1 MNDKSKKKMDEVLAS
16 IDSIVNLLNHI
27 PESMD
32 LSLKNPG
39 VSRSIN
45 PLTMLMELLN
55 HTCGYNK
62 VIEII
67 SKFLTYEVEALEYAV
82 KAILIA
88 NIKGLISCSINP
100 FITDDLLHDGIVF
113 NLNEVDIWGML
124 NISPFDKKKGSLYY
138 FGVDVNDKD
147 NVVNSV
153 EDIRKMCVRDLSIP
167 DKKDKKKEKRKKR
180 DFNLVLWY
188 MKTMGGRDRLVWNQ
202 TIQPNDKR
210 TPCEKEGC
218 KVVGEGDDEHWELTY
233 DSSKARHY
241 IELEAACKALRRYLS
256 RTRTMDKEADAYSA
270 YNEGKKTDD
279 ASFTSETFAKNNP
292 IFYHIIN
299 DYQKA
304 TATAEDPESWI
315 IQLNQYVSTYDSTIK
330 PKLKAMKKAIKDET
344 KKAKQKKCD
353 GTLTLEYADRAN
365 ELRAADHSGML
376 IQTPY
381 NNSIHIFPGNT
392 ACVRDKSYDAILEE
406 KEYMY
411 NKLAEKQKEIE
422 GFEERLRV
430 CLANIENLPKQ
441 FASQKPPMTED
452 QYKTRNMALQGQKN
466 KLQQNINDA
475 KNELTTREQDLA
487 VNTKKMDSFLNS
499 EYALYR
505 SIYQN
510 YYYRHTLLE
519 FNYDYVASLD
529 LFDSKTMTARII
541 DAICGL
547 GTMTLDLSLRKNVL
561 MSEIETIVERVIVD
575 DTAEISDCF
584 FSFNNDEYNDMLERA
599 ELRRMRLYSR
609 KGEASNTEPINADAL
624 LENLNS
630 LDSSAS
636 KETIQSTINT
646 TLTDFSK
653 EIAKGDPKKSTSY
666 KLNVSVSA
674 DFITNLIKALVSV
687 VAYAILSPKVYLL
700 LLVNQKIVGGDNN
713 FTFDQYMATMKKM
726 FITIIRSVRDA
737 LMKYIVEQVIE
748 IVRDLSVTAA
758 TRFAVESYNY
768 YARLLRKCIECVQ
781 RFKGKYGDWT
791 MDNVGYADIIESES
805 EYNEENC

>member
-1 MNDKSKKKMDEVLAS
+1 MDEVLAS
-16 IDSIVNLLNHI
+16 IDSIVSLLNSI

-32 LSLKNPG
+32 LNLINPKAS
-39 VSRSIN
+39 VTAN

-55 HTCGYNK
+55 HTCGYNR

-67 SKFLTYEVEALEYAV
+67 SKFLTYEVEALEYVV
-82 KAILIA
+82 KGILIA

-100 FITDDLLHDGIVF
+100 FITDGLLHDGIVF

-138 FGVDVNDKD
+138 FGVDATDKD

-153 EDIRKMCVRDLSIP
+153 EDIRKMCIRDLSIP

-202 TIQPNDKR
+202 TIQPNDTRK
-210 TPCEKEGC
+210 PYEKEGC
-218 KVVGEGDDEHWELTY
+218 KIEGTGEDEHWVLAY
-233 DSSKARHY
+233 DKAWAANF
-241 IELEAACKALRRYLS
+241 IKLEAACKALRRYLS
-256 RTRTMDKEADAYSA
+256 RTRTMEQLAEEKYNIASNTVGGDYS
-270 YNEGKKTDD
+270 NL
-279 ASFTSETFAKNNP
+279 SETAP
-292 IFYHIIN
+292 IFYHIIK
-299 DYQKA
+299 DF
-304 TATAEDPESWI
+304 
-315 IQLNQYVSTYDSTIK
+315 
-330 PKLKAMKKAIKDET
+330 KKAIDSNGLTSDLGSIPLNEFVSKYNE
-344 KKAKQKKCD
+344 KVKPILKAKKKEIKQKTKDAKQRKSD

-365 ELRAADHSGML
+365 ELRAADHSGMM

-392 ACVRDKSYDAILEE
+392 ACVRDGAYNELLKKKEE
-406 KEYMY
+406 TY
-411 NKLAEKQKEIE
+411 NHITDKKKEIE
-422 GFEERLRV
+422 GLKELLDV
-430 CLANIENLPKQ
+430 CKDKIAKLPKE

-452 QYKTRNMALQGQKN
+452 EYKTKNVALQGQKN
-466 KLQQNINDA
+466 TLEKRISNCRE
-475 KNELTTREQDLA
+475 ELAEMEHGLA
-487 VNTKKMDSFLNS
+487 VDTKKLDSFLNS
-499 EYALYR
+499 DEALYR

-510 YYYRHTLLE
+510 YYYRHTLME

-561 MSEIETIVERVIVD
+561 MSEIESIVERIIVE

-599 ELRRMRLYSR
+599 ELRRLGLYSR
-609 KGEASNTEPINADAL
+609 NGEASGTEPIDADAL
-624 LENLNS
+624 LNDLNN

-636 KETIQSTINT
+636 KETIQTTINT
-646 TLTDFSK
+646 TLTNFSK
-653 EIAKGDPKKSTSY
+653 EISKTKPGQSGRYS
-666 KLNVSVSA
+666 LNVSVSA
-674 DFITNLIKALVSV
+674 DFINNLIKALISV

-700 LLVNQKIVGGDNN
+700 LLVNQKIVGGENN

-726 FITIIRSVRDA
+726 FVTIIRSVRDA
-737 LMKYIVEQVIE
+737 LMKYITEQVIE
-748 IVRDLSVTAA
+748 IVRDLSVNAA
-758 TRFAVESYNY
+758 TKFAVESYNY

-781 RFKGKYGDWT
+781 RFKGKYADWT